1 MKSNSNGTPAYIL
14 DASKILI
21 NDSDASI
28 TARLR
33 VNQESQYEE
42 LDLKMWFYQNGIMRT
57 LIQEPSS
64 TRFRISEENLPV
76 VDEQLIPASN
86 LTNLVLVNSTHLVVG
101 NLNHEDGTEVFTYT
115 VKFDHFLITMT
126 ANGVETLVVNPT
138 DSLLF
143 EASSI
148 SLGFKFNSK
157 IIFGLPEREDT
168 LMLVNTGT
176 QPYEMFA
183 TD

>member
-1 MKSNSNGTPAYIL
+1 MKSNSNGNPAYIL

-86 LTNLVLVNSTHLVVG
+86 LTN
-101 NLNHEDGTEVFTYT
+101 
-115 VKFDHFLITMT
+115 
-126 ANGVETLVVNPT
+126 
-138 DSLLF
+138 
-143 EASSI
+143 
-148 SLGFKFNSK
+148 
-157 IIFGLPEREDT
+157 
-168 LMLVNTGT
+168 
-176 QPYEMFA
+176 
-183 TD
+183 